1 MKIWTRAGRALTWP
15 FRKVAGAAADA
26 TKEVAVGILKNFLIK
41 SLYGVAALVAAWL
54 MTAAQ
59 VVPPP
64 GSDDITKWIWSAMVA
79 ALVGLAAVIKRW
91 AQGALSK

>member
-1 MKIWTRAGRALTWP
+1 M
-15 FRKVAGAAADA
+15 
-26 TKEVAVGILKNFLIK
+26 GILKNFLIK

>member
-1 MKIWTRAGRALTWP
+1 MKIWTRVGRAASWP
-15 FRKVAGAAADA
+15 FRKVAGAAANA
-26 TKEVAVGILKNFLIK
+26 TKEVAVGILKNWLIK

-59 VVPPP
+59 IVPPP

-91 AQGALSK
+91 AQSQLNK